1 LLGSVIEVSKGRD
14 GFAPSSVRV
23 TLNDSALPV
32 LRRQCLFDHG
42 RTRYDRAWRSVAGAA
57 KGRSLEDANTCTV
70 APGDGYAA

>member
-32 LRRQCLFDHG
+32 LPRQCLFDHG
-42 RTRYDRAWRSVAGAA
+42 RGPN
-57 KGRSLEDANTCTV
+57 DAPRRFDV
-70 APGDGYAA
+70 PVDHGESMPHP